1 MLCTCLLWLLWN
13 VCPQHQTCWLLC
25 IRVYIKWS
33 PVPFFHYHANL
44 VLVLWLNCKNF
55 LFSRHQVDMY
65 WTPTLNQTQSQPGED
80 NLFFKCD
87 NFACCRPVT
96 RQICNKVIVSYWQFA
111 KARAESCMPGS
122 VSESHKIGGPRNSRV
137 RENCC
142 IDSNNRDVARRLIS
156 VRWLGDNWGVILPTR
171 QEPVH

>member
-1 MLCTCLLWLLWN
+1 MALAAMECLPTTSNMLASLYQSLHKMKSSSFPPLS
-13 VCPQHQTCWLLC
+13 
-25 IRVYIKWS
+25 R
-33 PVPFFHYHANL
+33 
-44 VLVLWLNCKNF
+44 F
-55 LFSRHQVDMY
+55 LFSRHQVEMY
-65 WTPTLNQTQSQPGED
+65 LTPTLNWTQSQTGED
-80 NLFFKCD
+80 NLLCD
-87 NFACCRPVT
+87 NFACCRPPVT

-111 KARAESCMPGS
+111 KARAVSCMPGS
-122 VSESHKIGGPRNSRV
+122 VSESHKIGGQRTVPRNSRV